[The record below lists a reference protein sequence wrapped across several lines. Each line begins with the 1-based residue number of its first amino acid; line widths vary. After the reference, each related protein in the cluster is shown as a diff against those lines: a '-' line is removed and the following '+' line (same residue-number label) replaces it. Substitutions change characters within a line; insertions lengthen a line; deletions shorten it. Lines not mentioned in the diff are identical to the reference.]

1 MLAQAHFLQTT
12 AEPKL
17 YYKPWQ
23 LLPSEDAKIK
33 SQIEA
38 VEEQIQRETAESNPD
53 VAANPQPAQ
62 ETPTQE
68 SKVETEREPEPE
80 HATAT
85 VGSESDI
92 PQEEKTLPSGAP
104 TDQKADNPPPD
115 TEPAPV
121 EPAKDNEDDG
131 GEMVEAD
138 EDMVI
143 Y

>member
-17 YYKPWQ
+17 YYKPWE
-23 LLPSEDAKIK
+23 LLPSEDARIK

-38 VEEQIQRETAESNPD
+38 VEEQIQRETAESNTD

-62 ETPTQE
+62 EPPTQE
-68 SKVETEREPEPE
+68 TKVETEREPE

-92 PQEEKTLPSGAP
+92 PQEDKTLPNGAP
-104 TDQKADNPPPD
+104 TDQKADNPPPE
-115 TEPAPV
+115 TEPAASV
-121 EPAKDNEDDG
+121 EPSKDNEDDG